1 MTGTKPLRNP
11 IAAGAENA
19 IERAAGDLEI
29 SPVFGT
35 YDTFDQGVERGT
47 RDAGEV
53 FRTFD
58 LCRLRR
64 KERPQTV
71 ARRCGHAE
79 PFYGDIEIK
88 IIDPGS
94 ELHGID
100 DPQCGLDAERAE
112 VLDEGHVMRLER
124 GLEQQEFQLHRISVG
139 QQSLAILDVQSGFTK
154 KLRGLAQ
161 QRPILS

>member
-1 MTGTKPLRNP
+1 MTGAKPLRNP
-11 IAAGAENA
+11 VAAGAENA

-35 YDTFDQGVERGT
+35 YDSFDQNIERGT
-47 RDAGEV
+47 RDAREG

-79 PFYGDIEIK
+79 AFDGNIEID

-100 DPQCGLDAERAE
+100 HPQCGLDAERAE
-112 VLDEGHVMRLER
+112 VLDERHMMRLER
-124 GLEQQEFQLHRISVG
+124 GFEQQEFQLHRISV
-139 QQSLAILDVQSGFTK
+139 
-154 KLRGLAQ
+154 
-161 QRPILS
+161 